1 MRVGDGIID
10 AALRFFSL
18 VVKRLNASSSATILC
33 KFRSS
38 VLELLRDAISFRYEV
53 FLVGDGDDDND
64 DEAINEGMIRCC
76 CF

>member
-18 VVKRLNASSSATILC
+18 VVERLNAC

-64 DEAINEGMIRCC
+64 DDAINEGTTRCC